1 MMNDKIITTEKLDAQ
16 LRKTLSALLDTMIPA
31 NEEFNTPSAGSDDI
45 VNDIHQSMPQNIV
58 DIMSETLTRL
68 NNQSSTR
75 FEYLDAAARWQAFIE
90 LQRTDAQALRSIS
103 GIVLQCYY
111 RNDQVLESLGM
122 EARSPFPLGNEVEQG
137 DWSLL
142 DPVKARGS
150 FYREV

>member
-1 MMNDKIITTEKLDAQ
+1 MSDKIIATEKFDSQ
-16 LRKTLSALLDTMIPA
+16 LRKTLVALLDTMIPA
-31 NEEFNTPSAGSDDI
+31 SDEFNAPSAGTDDI
-45 VNDIHQSMPQNIV
+45 VSDVVQSMSGNAPTIV
-58 DIMSETLTRL
+58 SDVLTWL
-68 NNQSSTR
+68 NQQSSAR
-75 FEYLDAAARWQAFIE
+75 FEDLDAEARWHAFTE
-90 LQRTDAQALRSIS
+90 LQRIDGHALRTLG

-137 DWSLL
+137 DWTLL

>member
-1 MMNDKIITTEKLDAQ
+1 MNDKIIATEKLDAQ
-16 LRKTLSALLDTMIPA
+16 LRSTLSALMDTMIPA
-31 NEEFNTPSAGSDDI
+31 NEGFNAPSAGTDDI
-45 VNDIHQSMPQNIV
+45 VNDVEQSMQGNALALL
-58 DIMSETLTRL
+58 SEMLTRL
-68 NNQSSTR
+68 NDQSAAR
-75 FEYLDAAARWQAFIE
+75 FEDLDATARWQAFSE
-90 LQRTDAQALRSIS
+90 LQRTDAHALRTLGSV
-103 GIVLQCYY
+103 VLQCYY

>member
-1 MMNDKIITTEKLDAQ
+1 MNDKIIATENFDAE
-16 LRKTLSALLDTMIPA
+16 LRRTLIALLDTMIPTSD
-31 NEEFNTPSAGSDDI
+31 EFNAPSAGTDDI
-45 VNDIHQSMPQNIV
+45 VRDVERSMSASAQTV
-58 DIMSETLTRL
+58 VSEMLLRL
-68 NNQSSTR
+68 NERSTAR
-75 FEYLDAAARWQAFIE
+75 FEELNAEERWQAFSE
-90 LQRTDAQALRSIS
+90 LQQTDGQALRTLA
-103 GIVLQCYY
+103 GILLQCYY

>member
-1 MMNDKIITTEKLDAQ
+1 MNDKIIATEKLDAQ
-16 LRKTLSALLDTMIPA
+16 LRSTLSALMDTMIPA
-31 NEEFNTPSAGSDDI
+31 NEEFNAPSAGTDDI
-45 VNDIHQSMPQNIV
+45 VKDVEQSMQGNALAIL
-58 DIMSETLTRL
+58 SEMLTRL
-68 NNQSSTR
+68 NDQSSAR
-75 FEYLDAAARWQAFIE
+75 FEDLDATARWRAFTE
-90 LQRTDAQALRSIS
+90 LQRTDAHAMRTLGS
-103 GIVLQCYY
+103 IVLQCYY

>member
-1 MMNDKIITTEKLDAQ
+1 MNDKIIATEKLNAQ
-16 LRKTLSALLDTMIPA
+16 LRSTLSVLMDTMIPA
-31 NEEFNTPSAGSDDI
+31 NEEFNAPSAGTDDI
-45 VNDIHQSMPQNIV
+45 VNDVEQSMQGKALALL
-58 DIMSETLTRL
+58 SEMLTRL
-68 NNQSSTR
+68 NDQSSTR
-75 FEYLDAAARWQAFIE
+75 FEDLDATARWQAFTE
-90 LQRTDAQALRSIS
+90 LQRTDAHALRTLGS
-103 GIVLQCYY
+103 IVLQCYY

>member
-1 MMNDKIITTEKLDAQ
+1 MNDKIIATENLDAQ
-16 LRKTLSALLDTMIPA
+16 LRPTLSALMDTMIPA
-31 NEEFNTPSAGSDDI
+31 NEEFKAPSAGTDDI
-45 VNDIHQSMPQNIV
+45 VNDVEQSMQGNALALL
-58 DIMSETLTRL
+58 SEMLMRL
-68 NNQSSTR
+68 NDQSSTR
-75 FEYLDAAARWQAFIE
+75 FEDLDAIARWQAFSE
-90 LQRTDAQALRSIS
+90 LQRTDAHALRTLGSV
-103 GIVLQCYY
+103 VLQCYY

>member
-1 MMNDKIITTEKLDAQ
+1 MNDKIIATENLDVA
-16 LRKTLSALLDTMIPA
+16 LRSTLSALLDTMIPA
-31 NEEFNTPSAGSDDI
+31 NDELNAPSAGMEDI
-45 VNDIHQSMPQNIV
+45 VSDVVRSMSGNAPTIV
-58 DIMSETLTRL
+58 SEMLNRL
-68 NNQSSTR
+68 NDRSPTP
-75 FEYLDAAARWQAFIE
+75 FENLDSHDRWQAFSE
-90 LQRTDAQALRSIS
+90 SQRTDGHALRTLG
-103 GIVLQCYY
+103 GILLQCYY

>member
-1 MMNDKIITTEKLDAQ
+1 MNDQIIATERLESQ
-16 LRKTLSALLDTMIPA
+16 LRETLIALLDTMIPA
-31 NEEFNTPSAGSDDI
+31 NEELHAPSAGLDAI
-45 VNDIHQSMPQNIV
+45 VNDVEQRMAGNVLGIV
-58 DIMSETLTRL
+58 SEMLTRL
-68 NNQSSTR
+68 NEQSSVH
-75 FEYLDAAARWQAFIE
+75 FEDLDEEARWRGFSE
-90 LQRTDAQALRSIS
+90 LQRTDAQALRTLE
-103 GIVLQCYY
+103 GILLQCYY